1 MSAKKIGIIST
12 ALIFIILL
20 AFHGPKGEISV
31 LEKLELMSL
40 DYRFLLSDT
49 QNPGNNVVIV
59 AIDDKSIEQVGRWPW
74 DRKLVAKVVDILSE
88 AGAKT
93 IGLDIIFSESQ
104 VSSEKAVLSDVLK
117 KIEKEKNGD
126 NLTALKGE
134 IENSIKAFDSDEIL
148 AESFRNAGNTVI
160 ALSMSAQDS
169 QRSENQRKPADDL
182 LENLKR
188 FAYFLESDLAGLKE
202 ELKPI
207 TAGQA
212 LIPLNMFLD
221 ATASAGNAEAVSTD
235 IDGVV
240 RKEWMIEKYGDSYYP
255 PLSFEVAR
263 LYMDI
268 PFENIKINFG
278 NGIETGKFLI
288 PTDERGSYLINY
300 YGPQHTFT
308 YYSCSDILEG
318 KISPSLLK
326 GRAVLIG
333 YAATGLGDK
342 WVTPYGIM
350 FGVEKQATLVKN
362 FIDRRFLYHP
372 KLSFI
377 YDIFAV
383 LIIGTMLSFVLPKMA
398 PMKSTFFT
406 AAMLVLVIAAGIIL
420 FISQSLWVN
429 MVFPMLTVF
438 VLYISITSY
447 RFLTEEREKR
457 KIKGAFQQYLSP
469 SVVNAITK
477 DPSKLK
483 LGGEEKTLSILFSDI
498 RGFTTLSESL
508 TPAQL
513 VQLLNEYFS
522 EMTDVITEVN
532 SGTLDKFIGDA
543 IMAFWGA
550 PVEMKDHALKSSL
563 SALGMIEKLHKLRTK
578 WDSEG
583 KPPVNIGIGIN
594 TGDVVVGNMGSDRRF
609 DYTVMG
615 DAVNLASRLEGLNK
629 EYGTNIIISEF
640 TKSELPDTLITRE
653 IDLVRVKGKLKPVK
667 IYELMGESD
676 GDSIL
681 ITKAKMFE
689 EGISLY
695 RNRQWQEA
703 VNKFQEIKN
712 QFSDD
717 GPSSVYIERCT
728 AYMASSP
735 PDDWDGVFV
744 MKTK

>member
-40 DYRFLLSDT
+40 DYRFLLSGI
-49 QNPGNNVVIV
+49 QNPGDNVVIV
-59 AIDDKSIEQVGRWPW
+59 AIDDRSIEQVGRWPW
-74 DRKLVAKVVDILSE
+74 DRKQVAKVVDILSKG
-88 AGAKT
+88 GAKT

-104 VSSEKAVLSDVLK
+104 VSSEKAVLSDVLN
-117 KIEKEKNGD
+117 KIEKDKNGD

-134 IENSIKAFDSDEIL
+134 IENAIKAFDSDVIL

-169 QRSENQRKPADDL
+169 QRSENQRKPSDDL

-212 LIPLNMFLD
+212 LIPLNIFLD

-263 LYMDI
+263 LYMNI

-300 YGPQHTFT
+300 YGPQNTFR

-362 FIDRRFLYHP
+362 FIDQRFLYHP

-398 PMKSTFFT
+398 PMKSTFFA
-406 AAMLVLVIAAGIIL
+406 AAMLALVIATGIIL

-563 SALGMIEKLHKLRTK
+563 SALGMIEKLHKLRVK
-578 WDSEG
+578 WDAEG

-629 EYGTNIIISEF
+629 TYGTNIIISEF
-640 TKSELPDTLITRE
+640 TKSELPDKLITRE

-676 GDSIL
+676 DDSKL

-689 EGISLY
+689 EGINLY

-703 VNKFQEIKN
+703 ANKFKEIKK

-728 AYMASSP
+728 AYMQSPP